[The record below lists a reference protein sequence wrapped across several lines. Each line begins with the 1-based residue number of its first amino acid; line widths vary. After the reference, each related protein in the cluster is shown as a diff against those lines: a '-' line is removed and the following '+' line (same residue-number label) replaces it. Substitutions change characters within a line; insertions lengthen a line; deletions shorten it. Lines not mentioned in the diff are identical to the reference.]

1 MMGDN
6 DMILGGKQIAVLFI
20 LTNLSHNRMVSQTI
34 HCSHADAEKADYE
47 ASRVRTWD
55 KLYHSYLHYSGC
67 DDGSIWEGYS
77 DSTVRMLAYH
87 WDTLPQAFPLF
98 ASDAGFHIFVLKH
111 IDPTTANDDLKMIR
125 ANAIRSCPTGGNE
138 YCVQIRK
145 AAENALHENGI
156 VFPSKSKK

>member
-1 MMGDN
+1 
-6 DMILGGKQIAVLFI
+6 MILGGKQIAVLFI
-20 LTNLSHNRMVSQTI
+20 LTILSHSRITSQTI

-55 KLYHSYLHYSGC
+55 KLYHSHLHYSGC

-98 ASDAGFHIFVLKH
+98 ASDAGFYKFVLKH
-111 IDPTTANDDLKMIR
+111 IDPTTKYDDLKMVR
-125 ANAIRSCPTGGNE
+125 ANAIHSCPTGGND

-145 AAENALHENGI
+145 AAENALREI
-156 VFPSKSKK
+156 RTVLPPPKSKK